1 MKRSALTASFVKE
14 LRLLSRDIHGLAL
27 LFLLPLT
34 FILIMSLALQDMFE
48 TRGGAGVAVLVV
60 NRDGQTQSQ
69 AFIDRLRTNDAFV
82 LRTVAVAPGPAAAR
96 ELLGREDAA
105 FLLDVG
111 ADYETRIAALTSDD
125 PGPLVTVT
133 AAADTN
139 RQIEKIF
146 VAAVN
151 EAVGRQRSERILERV
166 GYPVP
171 EGERAGSGGRVVVNY
186 AYADDGAGKAPSSV
200 QQSVPAWLVF
210 ALFFVAV
217 PFSNSF
223 IRERQ
228 VGAQR
233 RLRST
238 NIGPLAQI
246 FGKLIP
252 YFGINQLQVV
262 LMLAAGVWLVPALGG
277 DALRIN
283 GSIPALVAL
292 SAVLSMAA
300 LGMALLI
307 AVSART
313 TEQATLL
320 AGLGSIVLAAIGGVM
335 VPKFVMPE
343 VMQRIAELS
352 PMSWGVD
359 GFLTLL
365 LDGGGVVDILPEL
378 FKLTAFGAVA
388 LMLALFRYRLRE

>member
-1 MKRSALTASFVKE
+1 MKRSALMASFVKE

-27 LFLLPLT
+27 LFILPLT

-48 TRGGAGVAVLVV
+48 TRGGAGVAVLFV
-60 NRDGQTQSQ
+60 NRDGQEQSQ
-69 AFIDRLRTNDAFV
+69 DFIDRLKANDAFDLRAV
-82 LRTVAVAPGPAAAR
+82 SVQPGPQAAKALLRT
-96 ELLGREDAA
+96 EDAA

-111 ADYETRIAALTSDD
+111 AGYETRIAELSSDN
-125 PGPLVTVT
+125 PSPLVTVT
-133 AAADTN
+133 TAADTN

-166 GYPVP
+166 GYPMP
-171 EGERAGSGGRVVVNY
+171 ENEKRGTGGRVAVNY
-186 AYADDGAGKAPSSV
+186 AYADAGQDAAPSSV

-233 RLRST
+233 RLRTT
-238 NIGPLAQI
+238 NIGPLAQF

-262 LMLAAGVWLVPALGG
+262 LMLAAGVWLVPLLGG

-283 GSIPALVAL
+283 GSLPALIAL
-292 SAVLSMAA
+292 SAALSIAA
-300 LGMALLI
+300 LGLALLI

-359 GFLTLL
+359 GFLALL
-365 LDGGGVVDILPEL
+365 LNGGDVVDILPEL

-388 LMLALFRYRLRE
+388 MVLALVRFRLRE

>member
-1 MKRSALTASFVKE
+1 MRRSALLASFVKE
-14 LRLLSRDIHGLAL
+14 LRLLARDIHGLAL

-48 TRGGAGVAVLVV
+48 TRGGAGIEVLLV
-60 NRDGQTQSQ
+60 NRDGQTQ
-69 AFIDRLRTNDAFV
+69 ARDFTDRLRANGAFV
-82 LRTVAVAPGPAAAR
+82 LKPVSAPAGPEAAKALLRTDG
-96 ELLGREDAA
+96 AA
-105 FLLDVG
+105 FLLDIG
-111 ADYETRIAALTSDD
+111 PDYETRIAELSSDN
-125 PGPLVTVT
+125 PAPLVTVT
-133 AAADTN
+133 TAADTN

-166 GYPVP
+166 GYPIP
-171 EGERAGSGGRVVVNY
+171 EGEKTGAGGRVAVNY
-186 AYADDGAGKAPSSV
+186 AYADQAAGAAPSSV

-233 RLRST
+233 RLRTT
-238 NIGPLAQI
+238 NIGPLAQF

-262 LMLAAGVWLVPALGG
+262 LMLAAGVWLVPLLGG

-283 GSIPALVAL
+283 GSFLALAAL
-292 SAVLSMAA
+292 STALSIAA

-320 AGLGSIVLAAIGGVM
+320 AGLGSIVLAAVGGVM

-343 VMQRIAELS
+343 VMQRIADLS
-352 PMSWGVD
+352 PMAWGVD
-359 GFLTLL
+359 GFLELL
-365 LDGGGVVDILPEL
+365 LNGGGIVDILPEL
-378 FKLTAFGAVA
+378 FKLTVFGTVA
-388 LMLALFRYRLRE
+388 LALALARYRLRE

>member
-1 MKRSALTASFVKE
+1 MRRSALMASFVKE

-27 LFLLPLT
+27 LFILPLT

-48 TRGGAGVAVLVV
+48 TRGGAGVAVLFV
-60 NRDGQTQSQ
+60 NRDGQEQSQ
-69 AFIDRLRTNDAFV
+69 DFIDRLKANDAFDLRAV
-82 LRTVAVAPGPAAAR
+82 SVQPGPEAAKALLRT
-96 ELLGREDAA
+96 EDAA

-111 ADYETRIAALTSDD
+111 ADYETRIAELSSDD
-125 PGPLVTVT
+125 PSPLVTVT
-133 AAADTN
+133 TAADTN

-166 GYPVP
+166 GYPMP
-171 EGERAGSGGRVVVNY
+171 ENEKRGTGGRVAVNY
-186 AYADDGAGKAPSSV
+186 AYADAGHDAAPSSV

-223 IRERQ
+223 IRELQ

-233 RLRST
+233 RLRTT
-238 NIGPLAQI
+238 NIGPLAQF
-246 FGKLIP
+246 FGKLVP

-262 LMLAAGVWLVPALGG
+262 LMLAAGVWLVPLLGG

-283 GSIPALVAL
+283 GSIPALIAL
-292 SAVLSMAA
+292 SAALSIAA

-359 GFLTLL
+359 GFLALL
-365 LDGGGVVDILPEL
+365 LNGGGVVDILPEL
-378 FKLTAFGAVA
+378 FKLTAFGVVA
-388 LMLALFRYRLRE
+388 MGLALVRFRLRE